1 MTAADDVSKEL
12 GRNEARLRAILGD
25 SYDLVFRPLLSGQMG
40 GRQGLLVY
48 IEGLSDTDRVQEL
61 LTAALQLTNP
71 PYVHPEAATDPLVDL
86 QRSVVHLP
94 SVKLSQSLQAAA
106 EVVLTGQ
113 CALLLDGS
121 AHLLLADTRANPG
134 RTVEEPKAEAEV
146 RGPRDGMVESLQ
158 TNTALVRRRIKDPK
172 LRFERLTVGTRTKT
186 DVILAYIEGLADP
199 DVVREVRSRINRIEI
214 DRVAYSASIDEL
226 IQDNP
231 YSPFGPLLSTERPDK
246 LASALL
252 EGRVGIL
259 VDNTPFALI
268 APTTFWMML
277 QAPGDYIHGWYAGTA
292 FRWIRF
298 LSLALALT
306 LSSMYTMLTTFHH
319 EMIPTP
325 LALSLAGGREGTPLP
340 TVLEVLLME
349 VMFEVI
355 QEAGLRLP
363 RAVGQ
368 TVSIVGALVIGDAA
382 VRAGLVAPGTIIV
395 IATAGLTGF
404 ALPNYATSLAIR
416 LVRFPLLLL
425 SGTLGV
431 FGFLAGTSFL
441 ALHLTSLRSFGA
453 PYMGPLLP
461 LRPPQLAA
469 DTLFRAPIWTMLKRP
484 KTGSGPTGRRMPPG
498 QKPEPPAPGSSR

>member
-1 MTAADDVSKEL
+1 MAHPVSKDVQ
-12 GRNEARLRAILGD
+12 RNETQMRGLLGE
-25 SYDLVFRPLLSGQMG
+25 SYDLIFRPLVSGQMG
-40 GRQGLLVY
+40 GRQGLLIYVA
-48 IEGLSDTDRVQEL
+48 GLADGTQVQAL
-61 LTAALQLTNP
+61 LTAALEFTNP
-71 PYVHPEAATDPLVDL
+71 PYSQPPADPDPIVDF
-86 QRSVVHLP
+86 HLTVSRAP
-94 SVKLSQSLQAAA
+94 SVQIGASLEEAVEA
-106 EVVLTGQ
+106 VLTGQ
-113 CALLLDGS
+113 SALFLAGS
-121 AHLLLADTRANPG
+121 DLVLLAETRANPG
-134 RTVEEPKAEAEV
+134 RSVEEPQAEAEV

-158 TNTALVRRRIKDPK
+158 VNTALLRRRIRDPK
-172 LRFERLTVGTRTKT
+172 LRFERLTVGARTKT
-186 DVILAYIEGLADP
+186 DVVLAYIDGLADEEI
-199 DVVREVRSRINRIEI
+199 VKEVRRRIERI
-214 DRVAYSASIDEL
+214 EVDRIVLSATLEEF
-226 IQDNP
+226 IQDNR
-231 YSPFGPLLSTERPDK
+231 YSPFGALQATERPDK
-246 LASALL
+246 LSSQML

-277 QAPGDYIHGWYAGTA
+277 QAPGDYLHGWIAGTA

-298 LSLALALT
+298 LSLLLALT
-306 LSSMYTMLTTFHH
+306 LSSLYTMLTTFHH

-340 TVLEVLLME
+340 TVLEVLLMD

-404 ALPNYATSLAIR
+404 ALPSFAISLAIR

-441 ALHLTSLRSFGA
+441 ALHLASLRSFGA

-461 LRPPQLAA
+461 ARGRELFS
-469 DTLFRAPIWTMLKRP
+469 DTLFRAPTWAMLKRP
-484 KTGSGPTGRRMPPG
+484 KTGSGEPGRRMAPG
-498 QKPEPPAPGSSR
+498 QKPGPPSAGGRR